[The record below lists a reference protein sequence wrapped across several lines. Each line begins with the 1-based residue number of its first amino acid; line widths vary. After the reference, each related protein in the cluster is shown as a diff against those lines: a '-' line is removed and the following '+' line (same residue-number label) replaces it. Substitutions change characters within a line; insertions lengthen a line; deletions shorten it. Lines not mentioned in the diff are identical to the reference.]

1 MTIGW
6 AAVNSEGLRGLEKQD
21 VNSELG
27 RNLLKFKRNAMSAED
42 INFNDY
48 SNGNESLKAA
58 CEPSAD
64 AISQDVTHP
73 ESPRPATAVGEGS
86 GAGVGS
92 SPPSRKDTMSST
104 STVISATNQGSQ
116 IDTTI
121 TNADAEPPVLPSQ
134 GQSIFSVKDGA
145 DFSNNR
151 RATRR
156 RTGPLSQQQ
165 REKAALIRKLGA
177 CTDCRRRRVA
187 VSTVRCSLL
196 DSMPHFH
203 AHRSL
208 YSFSTVELSSATQTT
223 IT

>member
-6 AAVNSEGLRGLEKQD
+6 AVVNSEGIRGLEKQD
-21 VNSELG
+21 MNSELG
-27 RNLLKFKRNAMSAED
+27 RTLLQLERDAMPTED
-42 INFNDY
+42 TNVNDY
-48 SNGNESLKAA
+48 SNGKGSLKAA
-58 CEPSAD
+58 CEPCA
-64 AISQDVTHP
+64 AATPQDVTQP
-73 ESPRPATAVGEGS
+73 ESPRPAIAAGEGS
-86 GAGVGS
+86 GAGVES

-104 STVISATNQGSQ
+104 STVISATNQGPQ
-116 IDTTI
+116 IDATI
-121 TNADAEPPVLPSQ
+121 TNVDAEPPVSPSQ

-145 DFSNNR
+145 NFSNNR

-196 DSMPHFH
+196 DLMPHFD

-208 YSFSTVELSSATQTT
+208 YSFSTLELSSATQTT